1 MIPLPKNFPPLD
13 PQKTVLP
20 NCLDPPLEW
29 VGELIFESL
38 NESLPQQVL
47 QQQPTEPSLEWGAP
61 RHYDIGRSILKPFM
75 FVGPREK
82 LELGS
87 QVGKHNWNSYL
98 SCILVLAHEV
108 GCAECFGQRKVC
120 LNLESRQSL
129 GQYIRSRTQL
139 HRRLL
144 VKPFRPVVSHPCSLN
159 PLLCTFLTSSHECAG
174 SLSRV
179 WLFATPGTVAHQAPL
194 SMGFPSPG
202 YWGGLPFP
210 SPGLISVALQ
220 YFSISLYLLW
230 GLPQWLIG
238 KESACNARD
247 GGSIPGSGRASR
259 EGSGNPLQ
267 YSCLENPMDRG
278 SLVGYTPWGR
288 RIRHDS
294 DWAQVHTHNSCTF
307 TLQINSSLLPQ
318 PHPTWSIN
326 SWVWCNVIAMW
337 LK

>member
-1 MIPLPKNFPPLD
+1 MDYIIPGFPALHYPPEFAQVHVHWYQMIPLPKNFPPLD

-38 NESLPQQVL
+38 NESLPHQVL
-47 QQQPTEPSLEWGAP
+47 QQQSTEPSLEWGAP

-82 LELGS
+82 LEIGS

-144 VKPFRPVVSHPCSLN
+144 VKPFRPVVSPMLIKSFTVHFLDLQSWVCWVTQSCVTLCN
-159 PLLCTFLTSSHECAG
+159 P
-174 SLSRV
+174 
-179 WLFATPGTVAHQAPL
+179 
-194 SMGFPSPG
+194 
-202 YWGGLPFP
+202 
-210 SPGLISVALQ
+210 
-220 YFSISLYLLW
+220 
-230 GLPQWLIG
+230 
-238 KESACNARD
+238 RD
-247 GGSIPGSGRASR
+247 GSPPGSSVHGIPQSR
-259 EGSGNPLQ
+259 ILGWFAISFSG
-267 YSCLENPMDRG
+267 
-278 SLVGYTPWGR
+278 
-288 RIRHDS
+288 
-294 DWAQVHTHNSCTF
+294 TH
-307 TLQINSSLLPQ
+307 
-318 PHPTWSIN
+318 
-326 SWVWCNVIAMW
+326 
-337 LK
+337 